1 MAQCPSGL
9 RTGAT
14 YTGSRFMKKAVHCTV
29 NVPILETERLRLR
42 GHRLDDFPAS
52 AAMWADPVVTRHT
65 TGKPQTREEVWLRL
79 LRVTLTNLAAS
90 SMM

>member
-1 MAQCPSGL
+1 
-9 RTGAT
+9 
-14 YTGSRFMKKAVHCTV
+14 MKKAVHCTV